1 MGTETGGPG
10 SLADSGERPN
20 DMTEGGANLHP
31 SPSGTLKG
39 NTLLSNLPADVLAQ
53 VEKQCRWRHL
63 STNDVVFDQ
72 DDSSRDVFFIVNGRL
87 RILVFRGPA
96 DNDPAQEKEPKVGAD
111 GRAPKPPSASNK
123 SLDLDSE
130 LDTDPQTHSNQDSEA
145 EEKSIK
151 AGLVAFEALMDEG
164 APMTLT
170 ELGAGDTFGEL
181 SAIDGRMRSA
191 RAVALEQSEVA
202 ILDGESFVR
211 IVQAHGD
218 LALALLRRVAG
229 YLRASNRRMYNLST
243 LTAKQ
248 RVYAQIA
255 RLAEVNP
262 HRRSEWIIDPLP
274 SHVDIAFWAGT
285 KRETVAAAIGWLAR
299 EGIVARQHRA
309 LLVRDPDRLKALA
322 HV

>member
-1 MGTETGGPG
+1 M
-10 SLADSGERPN
+10 
-20 DMTEGGANLHP
+20 
-31 SPSGTLKG
+31 KG
-39 NTLLSNLPADVLAQ
+39 NTLLGSLSADVLAQ
-53 VEKQCRWRHL
+53 VETQCRWRHL

-72 DDSSRDVFFIVNGRL
+72 DDSSRDVFFIVSGRL

-96 DNDPAQEKEPKVGAD
+96 EDDPAQEKEAKVKAGD
-111 GRAPKPPSASNK
+111 RALKSPSASDK

-130 LDTDPQTHSNQDSEA
+130 LDTGLERHSTQDSEA
-145 EEKSIK
+145 EAQSIK
-151 AGLVAFEALMDEG
+151 AGLVAFEALVDEG

-191 RAVALEQSEVA
+191 RAVALEQTEVA

-211 IVQAHGD
+211 LVQGHGD

-229 YLRASNRRMYNLST
+229 YLRASNRRMYSLST